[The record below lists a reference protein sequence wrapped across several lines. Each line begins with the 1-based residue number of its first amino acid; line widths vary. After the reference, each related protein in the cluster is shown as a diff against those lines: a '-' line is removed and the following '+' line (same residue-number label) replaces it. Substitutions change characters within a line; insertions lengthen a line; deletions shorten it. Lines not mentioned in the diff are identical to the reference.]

1 MTAKRPTLSRW
12 SFPRPS
18 LLREVF
24 PSGKPPFAP
33 FPTITDLLNAEFCPV
48 AILHSLLHGR
58 DYALLGGADFY
69 EIKKR
74 GELFDNFIS
83 HLKLALMKGKLKLSN
98 HDISTQESKI
108 VSLFHPFSK
117 PYGFNFNAC
126 SEIWSRYIGP
136 WVRRKLENKELQ
148 NILADRET
156 FFELS
161 IGNSHIQFPYENGKR
176 SYPLRGIIDEIDMKR
191 KRIIERTIKEASSD
205 DRPPTLK
212 DYQVWLLWKILCS
225 LKGDQL
231 PSQWN
236 SVNFEDF
243 DLVVE
248 TPHKDFT
255 VSHENPDYVERAHS
269 AFAWIHDVSISES
282 PDVIRQAYEKKVC
295 TPLTPK
301 QECGLI
307 RTCYPGNYG
316 YPECRSEIKQTFKP
330 WYQYLLWERIWKGDL
345 FQYQLLGLEKE
356 ELIEKGLIL
365 EGRIV
370 SLDDNKIELEMGR
383 EIGSARGYNK
393 YTIIPFGTLFCGE
406 DRKAKLLEVK
416 GNRLI
421 MEIQNKGMYPLK
433 DAILYP
439 SSLESFSPL
448 LQEPPTFLEK
458 QKQTGL
464 LKLQQSGAIKE
475 EKAKHRSWI
484 QLLEAFFGTTRLKRS
499 SK

>member
-1 MTAKRPTLSRW
+1 
-12 SFPRPS
+12 
-18 LLREVF
+18 
-24 PSGKPPFAP
+24 
-33 FPTITDLLNAEFCPV
+33 
-48 AILHSLLHGR
+48 
-58 DYALLGGADFY
+58 
-69 EIKKR
+69 
-74 GELFDNFIS
+74 
-83 HLKLALMKGKLKLSN
+83 MKGKLKLSN
-98 HDISTQESKI
+98 RDISTQEEKI
-108 VSLFHPFSK
+108 GKLFDPFAEH
-117 PYGFNFNAC
+117 GFNFNAR
-126 SEIWSRYIGP
+126 SEIWSRYVGP

-148 NILADRET
+148 DISAGGET

-161 IGNSHIQFPYENGKR
+161 ISNSHIPFLYESGKR
-176 SYPLRGIIDEIDMKR
+176 SYPLRGRIDEIDIKR
-191 KRIIERTIKEASSD
+191 KRIIERTIKEPSSD

-248 TPHKDFT
+248 TPHKDFL
-255 VSHENPDYVERAHS
+255 VSHEDPNYVERAHS
-269 AFAWIHDVSISES
+269 AFAWIHDISISES
-282 PDVIRQAYEKKVC
+282 PEVIRQAYEKKVC

-307 RTCYPGNYG
+307 RTCYPRNYG
-316 YPECRSEIKQTFKP
+316 YPECRSEIKQTFKA
-330 WYQYLLWERIWKGDL
+330 WYQYLLWERMWKGDL
-345 FQYQLLGLEKE
+345 FQYQLLRLKKE

-365 EGRIV
+365 EGRIA
-370 SLDDNKIELEMGR
+370 SFDDSKIELEMGR
-383 EIGSARGYNK
+383 EIGSARGYNE

-484 QLLEAFFGTTRLKRS
+484 QLLEAFFGIIPLKRG